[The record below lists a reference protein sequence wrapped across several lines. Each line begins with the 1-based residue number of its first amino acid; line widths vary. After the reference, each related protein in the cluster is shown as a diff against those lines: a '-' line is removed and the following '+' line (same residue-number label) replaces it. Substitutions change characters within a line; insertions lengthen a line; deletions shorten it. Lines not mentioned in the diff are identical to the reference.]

1 MKDRMNNAPMTY
13 KMTPMRDVYY
23 EEEKKV
29 CCGKLTYKNA
39 CILIGVME
47 VAYWAYYGIL
57 LLFAIIHHQRA
68 WSVVFTGVNLI
79 MLTAQIVI
87 LWYGV
92 INEAHKFLQT
102 HLIFLT
108 LTFLWDVVLAIGF
121 FFLSVLPY
129 AYTNDILQYKG
140 SEWNARLFGIIMGSL
155 LLVWFVARFFAT
167 VIIYRYWK
175 LLRALQGY
183 GNDNDF

>member
-1 MKDRMNNAPMTY
+1 MY
-13 KMTPMRDVYY
+13 F
-23 EEEKKV
+23 
-29 CCGKLTYKNA
+29 
-39 CILIGVME
+39 
-47 VAYWAYYGIL
+47 
-57 LLFAIIHHQRA
+57 LFLHQIIFSG
-68 WSVVFTGVNLI
+68 SVVFTGVNLI
-79 MLTAQIVI
+79 MLTAQVII

-92 INEAHKFLQT
+92 VNEAHKFLQT
-102 HLIFLT
+102 HLIFLVSFTTISDSWQQNELFLNFNFYKFQT

-121 FFLSVLPY
+121 FCLSVVPY

-140 SEWNARLFGIIMGSL
+140 SEWNARLFGIIMGSI
-155 LLVWFVARFFAT
+155 LLVWFVARGFAT